1 MASYDDSGVTGNKSS
16 YVLEAGDY
24 VIYVGNSVRNVKE
37 VLTYNVEE
45 LVATEQ
51 LSEVC
56 CPNDEN
62 LTILKPGK
70 QKADGTFEKEYIPS
84 QKPTVDMAKRI
95 EDNLPETMEITGDK
109 GIIFRMYIK
118 ERTQLKIL

>member
-1 MASYDDSGVTGNKSS
+1 MMTVELQEISHATI
-16 YVLEAGDY
+16 LEAGDY
-24 VIYVGNSVRNVKE
+24 AIYVGNSVRNVKE

-45 LVATEQ
+45 LVLTEQ

-70 QKADGTFEKEYIPS
+70 QKADGTFWKKNISLHRS
-84 QKPTVDMAKRI
+84 Q
-95 EDNLPETMEITGDK
+95 
-109 GIIFRMYIK
+109 
-118 ERTQLKIL
+118 Q